1 MKNEMSKE
9 DVQKIL
15 DPRRIPNS
23 DDADYLW
30 NWLAG
35 ELAEACDV
43 NGVFYLAYPV
53 GESGGK
59 PEKLIERAIW
69 HTSYPERYLNALT
82 GNPLTNDYSANHVL
96 ETGHVSR
103 WHDPESLPKMTKGE
117 RERIELDEKYDM
129 AVGACFPIY
138 TSSHRICGGF
148 GLRSRSQ
155 DRQHFDRVI
164 EEYGDSIGD
173 FLRAFDE
180 NFRGPFA
187 RTQFRLAPQ
196 EAKVLAYLAG
206 GLAVQQVAHAMT
218 LSPKTVEAYMA
229 SARKK
234 TASTT
239 SAEAVAKAIFFN
251 LV

>member
-1 MKNEMSKE
+1 MNKPMSKE

-15 DPRRIPNS
+15 DPRRIPYS

-35 ELAEACDV
+35 ELSETCDV

-69 HTSYPERYLNALT
+69 QTSYPERYLNALT

-155 DRQHFDRVI
+155 DRQHFDQVI
-164 EEYGDSIGD
+164 EDHADSIGD

-180 NFRGPFA
+180 KFRGPFA